1 MDDAA
6 NAPENN
12 QASQPAP
19 GTPEHDAAMAARF
32 DAAQTPDAAAAPKAT
47 VPDFVPEKFR
57 NAADPMKAMAEAYA
71 ALEAKQAGK
80 PEASAN
86 QTPQNQQQGADKGAE
101 ALAAV
106 GLDYDAYAQEFMST
120 GKLSEATYAAMA
132 AKNIPRA
139 VVDAHIAGQ
148 QALADSY
155 RTNVMSAVGGE
166 ENFTAMSQWAAVNVP
181 KDQLTAYNTAVD
193 SGDINVV
200 RLAVEGLYA
209 KYTAANGVQ
218 PKLLGGGRSESHDR
232 YESTAQLTADM
243 RDPRYQKDPA
253 FRASVEQ
260 KLARSNIM

>member
-1 MDDAA
+1 MSEVTNTPAETPAA
-6 NAPENN
+6 
-12 QASQPAP
+12 PAP

-32 DAAQTPDAAAAPKAT
+32 EAAQTPESTGAPKAT

-57 NAADPMKAMAEAYA
+57 SAADPVKAMAEAYA

-80 PEASAN
+80 PEDKPEAA
-86 QTPQNQQQGADKGAE
+86 PQSQQEGADKGAE

-106 GLDYDAYAQEFMST
+106 GLDYDAYAKEFMET
-120 GKLSEATYAAMA
+120 GKLSDATYAAMA
-132 AKNIPRA
+132 AKNIPRS

-148 QALADSY
+148 VALADSY

-166 ENFTAMSQWAAVNVP
+166 ENFSAMSQWAAVNVP
-181 KDQLTAYNTAVD
+181 KAELQAYNTAVD

-209 KYTAANGVQ
+209 KYTAANGSQ
-218 PKLLGGGRSESHDR
+218 PKLLGGGRSESHDV
-232 YESTAQLTADM
+232 YQSTAQMTADM
-243 RDPRYQKDPA
+243 RDPRYAKDPA
-253 FRASVEQ
+253 FRAMVEQ

>member
-1 MDDAA
+1 MSDAPQQTETPTA
-6 NAPENN
+6 
-12 QASQPAP
+12 PAP

-32 DAAQTPDAAAAPKAT
+32 DAAQTPDPTSAKPA

-57 NAADPMKAMAEAYA
+57 NAADPLKAMADAYA
-71 ALEAKQAGK
+71 ELESKQGGTK
-80 PEASAN
+80 EPKQGEA
-86 QTPQNQQQGADKGAE
+86 PKDQQEGADKGAE

-106 GLDYDAYAQEFMST
+106 GLDYDAFAQEFMDT
-120 GKLSEATYAAMA
+120 GKLSDATYAAMA

-155 RTNVMSAVGGE
+155 RSNVMAAVGGE
-166 ENFTAMSQWAAVNVP
+166 ENFTAMSKWAGVNVP
-181 KDQLTAYNTAVD
+181 QAELVAYNKAVD
-193 SGDINVV
+193 SGDIEVV
-200 RLAVEGLYA
+200 RLAVEGLYS

-218 PKLLGGGRSESHDR
+218 PKLLGGSRSESHEV
-232 YESTAQLTADM
+232 YQSTAQMIADM
-243 RDPRYQKDPA
+243 KDPRYQKDPA

>member
-1 MDDAA
+1 MSDVT
-6 NAPENN
+6 NTPENTP
-12 QASQPAP
+12 AAPAP

-32 DAAQTPDAAAAPKAT
+32 DAAQTPDPSTVQPAN

-57 NAADPMKAMAEAYA
+57 SAADPMKAMAEAYA
-71 ALEAKQAGK
+71 ALEAKQGAK
-80 PEASAN
+80 PDAKADEVP
-86 QTPQNQQQGADKGAE
+86 QTQQQGADKGAE

-106 GLDYDAYAQEFMST
+106 GLDYDAYAKEFMET
-120 GKLSEATYAAMA
+120 GKLSDATYEAMA

-148 QALADSY
+148 FALADGY
-155 RTNVMSAVGGE
+155 RANVMSAVGGE
-166 ENFTAMSQWAAVNVP
+166 ENFTAMSQWAGVNVP
-181 KDQLTAYNTAVD
+181 QAELVAYNKAVD
-193 SGDINVV
+193 SGDIEVV

-218 PKLLGGGRSESHDR
+218 PRLLGGGRSEALDK

-253 FRASVEQ
+253 YRASVEQ